1 MSGGGGES
9 SDTSWKPSQSGAFST
24 YTSAAENQAY
34 NEGGFYD
41 PQYAGGED
49 SYAQWSPEQQQL
61 FDRLSGA
68 GGASDQALGVLEQN
82 LGEYDPNNQALTATI
97 DSLGSDIQRNF
108 AENDK
113 QMIQDAAGQAGQYGS
128 TRHGIAEGVAARGA
142 QEQFVDQAGQMR
154 LADYQNYQNNQ
165 QDSMNNL
172 ASITSGIGGVVGAD
186 TQERQAVID
195 DQLTRWEYETGVPR
209 ENLLTMRDLL
219 AIDMGGS
226 GEQATSGGK

>member
-9 SDTSWKPSQSGAFST
+9 SDTSWTPSQSSEFKT
-24 YTSAAENQAY
+24 YTNAAENQAY

-68 GGASDQALGVLEQN
+68 GGASSQALGVLEQN
-82 LGEYDPNNQALTATI
+82 LGAYDPNNPALTATI
-97 DSLGSDIQRNF
+97 DTLGSDIQRNF

-128 TRHGIAEGVAARGA
+128 TRHGVAEGIAARGA
-142 QEQFVDQAGQMR
+142 QEQFIDQAGQMR
-154 LADYQNYQNNQ
+154 AADYQNYQNNQ

-172 ASITSGIGGVVGAD
+172 SSITSGIGGVVGAD
-186 TQERQAVID
+186 TQERQAVMD

-209 ENLLTMRDLL
+209 ENRLTMRDLL